1 MVSPTPQGKG
11 VAHAGKSGSAW
22 WCGLPPLQA
31 ILLVFFGLA
40 LFSICAFTVTLDRGG
55 VHMQEPRK
63 TVGGIN
69 SQHNMLRRD
78 SSKTNGSDGAED
90 IDSAGFAADSGS
102 QAKSTQTPTQVPAA
116 RPPIN
121 TLAVAKRRDTT
132 EGGEGEGEKESPL
145 ADVHALPLEGAASLA
160 SKRKRE
166 LKHFHAHKEGGA
178 IDIHFIHIPK
188 CGGTS
193 MTAILR
199 QVACDLDPGRN
210 TDCCTNVGFCDF
222 HAMRRCASI
231 RGCINHIPQRP
242 WIFKPPPTLMLLRE
256 PTSRLLSAWFYR
268 CHSPNADC
276 YQVRPE
282 FKLIKNGQLPQVTFD
297 QYLDMPEYNN
307 IQTRMLG
314 ADSFPYRNVT
324 ITREIFNAAV
334 DAVDNAYF
342 VGLQEA
348 YEISVKLMMRELNLH
363 SNSTKGDPPILKERD
378 NTVSKSIKANKAAI
392 LGNKA
397 LMKRIGDI
405 NNWDRHLYRVATE
418 RFCQTVKKYPDL
430 LQQLKATKVRC

>member
-1 MVSPTPQGKG
+1 
-11 VAHAGKSGSAW
+11 
-22 WCGLPPLQA
+22 
-31 ILLVFFGLA
+31 
-40 LFSICAFTVTLDRGG
+40 
-55 VHMQEPRK
+55 
-63 TVGGIN
+63 
-69 SQHNMLRRD
+69 
-78 SSKTNGSDGAED
+78 
-90 IDSAGFAADSGS
+90 
-102 QAKSTQTPTQVPAA
+102 
-116 RPPIN
+116 
-121 TLAVAKRRDTT
+121 
-132 EGGEGEGEKESPL
+132 
-145 ADVHALPLEGAASLA
+145 VHALPLEGPTSLA

-166 LKHFHAHKEGGA
+166 LKHFRAHKEAGA

-199 QVACDLDPGRN
+199 QLACELDQSRN
-210 TDCCTNVGFCDF
+210 VDCCTNVGFCDF

-242 WIFKPPPTLMLLRE
+242 WIFKPPPTLALLRD
-256 PTSRLLSAWFYR
+256 PSSRLLSAWFYR

-282 FKLIKNGQLPQVTFD
+282 FKLIKTGQLPQVTFEE
-297 QYLDMPEYNN
+297 YLGMPEYNN

-324 ITREIFNAAV
+324 ITRKIFNAAV

-348 YEISVKLMMRELNLH
+348 YEISVKLMMRELGLH
-363 SNSTKGDPPILKERD
+363 SNSTNGDPPILKERD
-378 NTVSKSIKANKAAI
+378 NTASKGIKVNKAAI

-397 LMKRIGDI
+397 LMQRIREA
-405 NNWDRHLYRVATE
+405 NTWDWHLYRVATE
-418 RFCQTVKKYPDL
+418 RFCETAKKYPDL
-430 LQQLKATKVRC
+430 LEQLKSTKVRC